1 MSALTQH
8 RPSPAAERRG
18 AFEYVFPAIRGVQAQ
33 REFYVTMCPLRLIP
47 RLFVFDEE
55 ELLPE
60 LRAQRTLNRARVPD
74 IARYILDN
82 KDSYIFSALTASVD
96 VDLRFDGFGGDGPL
110 DRIGTVSIP
119 MSAKFV
125 INDGQHRRAA
135 IEEALRENPELGDE
149 SIAVVLFLDLG
160 LSRCQQMFADLNRYA
175 IRPAPSL
182 SVLYDGRDTYACIA
196 RQVVFGSRTL
206 TDLVETEKSNLSI
219 RSRKLFT
226 LSGVYTGT
234 KALLEGLADMP
245 YDKQA
250 AIAQDFWSTLIEC
263 FPDWKRVAQQE
274 VTAGD
279 IRRDFLHSHG
289 IVLHAL
295 GRVGNRFVT
304 DTISARAWR
313 KYLEP
318 LRMVDWSRANR
329 RMWEGRAL
337 VGGKISKSSA
347 NVLLTTNALRTV
359 VGQELSEEEQ
369 LVENEFRGENR

>member
-1 MSALTQH
+1 MSTLAQR
-8 RPSPAAERRG
+8 RPSPVAERRG

-74 IARYILDN
+74 IARYILENQDT
-82 KDSYIFSALTASVD
+82 YTFSALTASVD
-96 VDLRFDGFGGDGPL
+96 ADLRFEGFEGDGPL
-110 DRIGTVSIP
+110 DRIGTLSIP

-182 SVLYDGRDTYACIA
+182 SVLYDQRDTRACIA
-196 RQVVFGSRTL
+196 RQVVFESRVL
-206 TDLVETEKSNLSI
+206 TDLVETEKSNLSV

-226 LSGVYTGT
+226 LSAVFTCT
-234 KALLEGLADMP
+234 KALLDGFDDLP
-245 YDKQA
+245 YEKQA
-250 AIAQDFWSTLIEC
+250 GIAQDFWTALIDY

-289 IVLHAL
+289 IALHAL
-295 GRVGNRFVT
+295 GKVGNRYVSPT
-304 DTISARAWR
+304 SSPQVWR
-313 KYLEP
+313 KKLAP
-318 LRMVDWSRANR
+318 LREVDWSRANR
-329 RMWEGRAL
+329 AMWEGRAL
-337 VGGKISKSSA
+337 VGGRISKSSA
-347 NVLLTTNALRTV
+347 NVLLTTNALRGV
-359 VGQELSEEEQ
+359 LGQELNAEEQ
-369 LVENEFRGENR
+369 LAEKAFMGEGR